1 MELDSRDELIT
12 VVREWDRAMVEND
25 ADAIGRYMAED
36 WVIIGPDGRIG
47 DRAAFLGLVRSG
59 VLSHD
64 VMESHELQIRL
75 YGSAAVVLARG
86 ISGGQYQGQPFRE
99 VERVVRPGGLF
110 AAWTYH
116 AGTCDPPFDDLIHH
130 FYWQVARPHFADAV
144 GLVDRLYED
153 VDFPGE
159 PIDAPTFRVT
169 TVRPY
174 ISAVAAICLSSGFSA
189 CGTRS
194 LPHICAISS
203 SNGRIASA

>member
-75 YGSAAVVLARG
+75 YGSAAVVLAR
-86 ISGGQYQGQPFRE
+86 E
-99 VERVVRPGGLF
+99 
-110 AAWTYH
+110 A
-116 AGTCDPPFDDLIHH
+116 
-130 FYWQVARPHFADAV
+130 
-144 GLVDRLYED
+144 GLVDPIQAGWYHAIAYAIHGAGVQPEGWAAH
-153 VDFPGE
+153 FPQ
-159 PIDAPTFRVT
+159 PA
-169 TVRPY
+169 
-174 ISAVAAICLSSGFSA
+174 
-189 CGTRS
+189 
-194 LPHICAISS
+194 
-203 SNGRIASA
+203 

>member
-1 MELDSRDELIT
+1 MDLDSRDELIT

-47 DRAAFLGLVRSG
+47 DRATFLGLVRSG

-99 VERVVRPGGLF
+99 VERVSCVFVRAHGRWRCVLTHLSRLSPEG
-110 AAWTYH
+110 
-116 AGTCDPPFDDLIHH
+116 
-130 FYWQVARPHFADAV
+130 AR
-144 GLVDRLYED
+144 
-153 VDFPGE
+153 
-159 PIDAPTFRVT
+159 
-169 TVRPY
+169 
-174 ISAVAAICLSSGFSA
+174 
-189 CGTRS
+189 
-194 LPHICAISS
+194 
-203 SNGRIASA
+203 